1 MDRDSRSAH
10 AVSMQIETQKLRE
23 ELLKAKRA
31 EAAREREVSFLQ
43 RQLSEAADRIAAL
56 ERERPNL

>member
-1 MDRDSRSAH
+1 
-10 AVSMQIETQKLRE
+10 MQIETQKLRE

-43 RQLSEAADRIAAL
+43 RQLAEAAERIAL
-56 ERERPNL
+56 FDRERPNVK

>member
-1 MDRDSRSAH
+1 
-10 AVSMQIETQKLRE
+10 MQIETQKLRE